1 MAPDAYGILGQEA
14 YMTYLSSA
22 HTQRAWLLR
31 PARAGRTFRSLAIC
45 LGLSLMVVLLAGCG
59 SSSASLSNGPANA
72 PLAGGAASS
81 GNTSSAASSGSNLA
95 PTSSTP
101 STPSNGGPPYLVK
114 ALQVTIQVKDTR
126 AAAATILAWIM
137 ATDTK
142 STTRGQQYTDEGN
155 GQYDITLQVSVQAT
169 LYPQVEQYLLN
180 YPTKNGGTLLN
191 LQETVTDVTNDYI
204 STQAQITTLQTE
216 HQRLLNLLS
225 QASSLSDILSLDQ
238 QLTTVEGQLQQIESH
253 QQALVGEVTFYN
265 VTVNLQSTGLP
276 TPAVTQSGF
285 SFGGT
290 LHDAWNAALVF
301 AGWLAVV
308 AIWLAIFSIFILP
321 VLAIILLVRAIRRRQ
336 IRRLPPA
343 TKPSTAS

>member
-1 MAPDAYGILGQEA
+1 M
-14 YMTYLSSA
+14 
-22 HTQRAWLLR
+22 
-31 PARAGRTFRSLAIC
+31 
-45 LGLSLMVVLLAGCG
+45 
-59 SSSASLSNGPANA
+59 
-72 PLAGGAASS
+72 
-81 GNTSSAASSGSNLA
+81 
-95 PTSSTP
+95 
-101 STPSNGGPPYLVK
+101 
-114 ALQVTIQVKDTR
+114 TIQVKDTR

-142 STTRGQQYTDEGN
+142 STTMGQQYTDEGN
-155 GQYDITLQVSVQAT
+155 GAYNITLQVSVQAT
-169 LYPQVEQYLLN
+169 LYPEVEQYLLN

-225 QASSLSDILSLDQ
+225 QASSLSDVLSLDQ

-285 SFGGT
+285 NFGGT

-308 AIWLAIFSIFILP
+308 AIWLAIFSIFIVP
-321 VLAIILLVRAIRRRQ
+321 VLAIVLALRAIRRRR
-336 IRRLPPA
+336 IKRLSPTLRA
-343 TKPSTAS
+343 STAPEL